1 MDSMS
6 NIIRLANLGVGAAM
20 VLGGITQI
28 IHMTPQSIIIGCY
41 AIMFGLG
48 KFSGFYP
55 LLWCRFLL
63 VMISSVTL
71 IRGVQLRN

>member
-1 MDSMS
+1 MS

-28 IHMTPQSIIIGCY
+28 FHLTPQSIIIGCY
-41 AIMFGLG
+41 VIVFGLG
-48 KFSGFYP
+48 EFPGFYP

-63 VMISSVTL
+63 VMISSVRL